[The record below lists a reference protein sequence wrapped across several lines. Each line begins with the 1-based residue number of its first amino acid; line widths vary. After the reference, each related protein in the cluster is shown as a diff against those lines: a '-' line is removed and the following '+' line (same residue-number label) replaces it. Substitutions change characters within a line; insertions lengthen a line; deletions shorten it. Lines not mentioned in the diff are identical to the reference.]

1 MSPLA
6 DLGLRF
12 VMTALVVVVA
22 GTVLA
27 RGSDIIAA
35 RSSLGRLWFGSVFL
49 ALATSLPEL
58 ATDMAA
64 VRLGAVDLAVGDLF
78 GSGLANMLIL
88 AFLALTPN
96 GGDVLRRATLD
107 HVLYATVAMVLT
119 AMAAVV
125 LLVRPPFAW
134 AGVGIGSWALL
145 ITYAVA
151 ARLTFRH
158 SHIAQTAGVVIEMSA
173 PAAMAEAGGPPVG
186 AGEDNGMPPEV
197 LPVAPSLRRGVAMFL
212 GAALVVLV
220 VAPQFAASAEGIAE
234 VSGIGRTVV
243 GTALV
248 GLSTSLPE
256 LVTSLAA
263 IRLRAYDLAIGNLFG
278 SNAINM
284 VMFTALDPMSR
295 TGPVLLVA
303 DPAHAITAVLVLM
316 LMTMAVATLVFR
328 TRRIGW
334 IAEPGALLMLLMYV
348 LGIGLLVWRSPN

>member
-12 VMTALVVVVA
+12 VVA
-22 GTVLA
+22 ATIIVLSGTVLA
-27 RGSDIIAA
+27 RGGDIIAA
-35 RSSLGRLWFGSVFL
+35 RSSLGRVWFGSVFL

-58 ATDMAA
+58 ATDVAA

-88 AFLALTPN
+88 ALLALTRG

-107 HVLYATVAMVLT
+107 HVLYASVAMLLT
-119 AMAAVV
+119 AMAAVT
-125 LLVRPPFAW
+125 LLVRPPFMW
-134 AGVGIGSWALL
+134 AGIGIGSWVLL
-145 ITYAVA
+145 VTYAVA
-151 ARLTFRH
+151 ARLTFHH
-158 SHIAQTAGVVIEMSA
+158 SRVARAAGVMIEMSA
-173 PAAMAEAGGPPVG
+173 PAATAEAGGAPDQ
-186 AGEDNGMPPEV
+186 AGGDEGTTSEAPT
-197 LPVAPSLRRGVAMFL
+197 VAPSMRSGVAMFL

-220 VAPQFAASAEGIAE
+220 VAPQFAAAAEGIAD

-243 GTALV
+243 GTWLV

-284 VMFTALDPMSR
+284 VMFAVLDPFSR
-295 TGPVLLVA
+295 AGPVLLVA
-303 DPAHAITAVLVLM
+303 GPAHAITAVLVLV

-328 TRRIGW
+328 TRRMGW
-334 IAEPGALLMLLMYV
+334 IAEPGAMLMLLTY
-348 LGIGLLVWRSPN
+348 LLAIGLLIWRSPV

>member
-1 MSPLA
+1 MTPLA

-12 VMTALVVVVA
+12 VMAALVVVVA

-88 AFLALTPN
+88 AFLALTPD

-107 HVLYATVAMVLT
+107 HVLYAMVAMVLT

-134 AGVGIGSWALL
+134 AGVGVGSWALL
-145 ITYAVA
+145 VTYAVA

-158 SHIAQTAGVVIEMSA
+158 SHIAQ
-173 PAAMAEAGGPPVG
+173 P
-186 AGEDNGMPPEV
+186 
-197 LPVAPSLRRGVAMFL
+197 
-212 GAALVVLV
+212 
-220 VAPQFAASAEGIAE
+220 
-234 VSGIGRTVV
+234 
-243 GTALV
+243 
-248 GLSTSLPE
+248 
-256 LVTSLAA
+256 
-263 IRLRAYDLAIGNLFG
+263 
-278 SNAINM
+278 
-284 VMFTALDPMSR
+284 
-295 TGPVLLVA
+295 
-303 DPAHAITAVLVLM
+303 
-316 LMTMAVATLVFR
+316 
-328 TRRIGW
+328 GW
-334 IAEPGALLMLLMYV
+334 
-348 LGIGLLVWRSPN
+348 